1 MLPSKAKLPNKT
13 KKPALALA
21 NVLITA
27 RWTVHEIH
35 IYSIQQKK
43 WTNRKKY
50 MRNSFFFNYNSRII
64 PEYFQAKIGR
74 NWIRIFRLARKN
86 NILRY
91 IYKKGCIQICVDGA
105 FVYNLPKITCVND
118 YNLLRLAIFNFLCL
132 HVLWLLTCYFFF
144 FTFPCLHVL

>member
-64 PEYFQAKIGR
+64 QEYFQAKIGR

-91 IYKKGCIQICVDGA
+91 ISKKGCIQICVDGA
-105 FVYNLPKITCVND
+105 FVYNLPKITCVNV
-118 YNLLRLAIFNFLCL
+118 YNLLRLAIFNFPCL

-144 FTFPCLHVL
+144 TFPCLHVL